1 MIIVRSFLTIAAAGF
16 LLGSSSA
23 ALAQANPPATPAQG
37 GAGNATDGAAGRG
50 VRILQ
55 PETSPANIVTNGQQA
70 APANASQPV
79 APPAA
84 NAIAPA
90 KQRPT
95 APVGAG
101 PVPARAPA
109 PVPAVLKSCDRP
121 FAKPTLRFANPAR
134 FDRALKGALR
144 RGKTVVVDIE
154 SPYPVANEAPAPLGA
169 WLNEVEKSGGMV
181 TVSPY
186 CQKGRGLGGFL
197 AKLFGGGP
205 AEPYKAAR
213 AYDAVLHVDSVDQ
226 IVTQVEF
233 APRKASK

>member
-1 MIIVRSFLTIAAAGF
+1 MIIVRSFLTIASVG
-16 LLGSSSA
+16 LSLGMVSA

-37 GAGNATDGAAGRG
+37 EANDGAAARG
-50 VRILQ
+50 VRIIA
-55 PETSPANIVTNGQQA
+55 PEAPSTNNVANGQQA
-70 APANASQPV
+70 APAPTPQP
-79 APPAA
+79 AARPPAA
-84 NAIAPA
+84 NAIAPV
-90 KQRPT
+90 KLRP
-95 APVGAG
+95 ADPVGAR
-101 PVPARAPA
+101 PVPAAA
-109 PVPAVLKSCDRP
+109 PVPAPAVLKACDRP
-121 FAKPTLRFANPAR
+121 MAKPTLRFADPAR
-134 FDRALKGALR
+134 FDRALKGKLR
-144 RGKTVVVDIE
+144 RGKTVVVDLD

-233 APRKASK
+233 APRKAVK